1 MRVLTWNL
9 ALSIFLL
16 VSCFALPQTAASMI
30 VTYGVFVLVLCVSMA
45 ALAKPSLRYLVS
57 ATALVL
63 GACAILLPN
72 IPWST
77 RLIDLAIAALM
88 FALSLLSPRTARW
101 DDTETAPIEP
111 HGHTARGAL
120 SSVH

>member
-16 VSCFALPQTAASMI
+16 ISCFALPQTAASMI
-30 VTYGVFVLVLCVSMA
+30 VSYGVFVLVLCVSMA

-63 GACAILLPN
+63 AACALLLPN

-77 RLIDLAIAALM
+77 RVTDVLIAGLM
-88 FALSLLSPRTARW
+88 FALSLVSPRTARW
-101 DDTETAPIEP
+101 DGEESAPIEP
-111 HGHTARGAL
+111 HGSTARAAI
-120 SSVH
+120 SSAH